1 MGFAATVWAD
11 RPGDGCNAM
20 SDRWL
25 HSNRKSSKSHL
36 FHPSFAL
43 AVARSVAQHRTHIE
57 LQIAPVTSGKLR
69 RMQNPCRVYLHSER
83 WCNLQARESGEHEAK
98 RIGSINPVIVKIP
111 FFTLQLQCW
120 QLRWCSKRANNFAR
134 IDFLLP
140 IEGKKTLLLL
150 IWMSSSSSIW
160 RIESST
166 LYLHF
171 IYDVAHQQ
179 RWWGKNIS
187 VNSCRWRRAPYTH
200 NFYRK
205 KSQFEWFIKF
215 KNASFRCL

>member
-1 MGFAATVWAD
+1 MYVCTHVHRESDDAT
-11 RPGDGCNAM
+11 C
-20 SDRWL
+20 
-25 HSNRKSSKSHL
+25 K
-36 FHPSFAL
+36 
-43 AVARSVAQHRTHIE
+43 
-57 LQIAPVTSGKLR
+57 
-69 RMQNPCRVYLHSER
+69 
-83 WCNLQARESGEHEAK
+83 REISGEHEAK

-134 IDFLLP
+134 IDFLPP
-140 IEGKKTLLLL
+140 IEGTKKTLLLL

-179 RWWGKNIS
+179 RWLGENIS
-187 VNSCRWRRAPYTH
+187 VNSCQWRRASYTH
-200 NFYRK
+200 NFYREKNLNLNDLSSSKMLRFVAFKLAAK
-205 KSQFEWFIKF
+205 KYSPTHCCHRHHRLESTREAAKLPRRKGRMMWNHEEGIWFPFEMDFLSSIF
-215 KNASFRCL
+215 FLLSLLLREY